1 LESWFTWS
9 MECVSS
15 VIVLAVSRQILFEA
29 ATPVESY
36 VGNIKNP
43 IILLSSLYQTDHLE
57 VHLVL

>member
-1 LESWFTWS
+1 